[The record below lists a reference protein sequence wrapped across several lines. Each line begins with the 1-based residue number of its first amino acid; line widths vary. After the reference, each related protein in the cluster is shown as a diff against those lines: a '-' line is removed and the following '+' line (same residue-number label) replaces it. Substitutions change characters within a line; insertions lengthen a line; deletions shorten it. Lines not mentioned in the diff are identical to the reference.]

1 MAVFT
6 CITEVR
12 ESFHLTQHSAAGPE
26 AALRD
31 PIAALPFDDSA
42 GPFDEELEWLRRVSG
57 GTEPVEMLP
66 VNHCRGRWLWL
77 GGARYEPQYLTYVV
91 RTDVG
96 SDIDPDTSPDP
107 GRHYCSAR
115 HEGLSGGSGG

>member
-12 ESFHLTQHSAAGPE
+12 ESFHLTQHSATGPE

-31 PIAALPFDDSA
+31 HIAALPYDDGT

-57 GTEPVEMLP
+57 GAEPVEMLP
-66 VNHCRGRWLWL
+66 VGHCRGTWLWR
-77 GGARYEPQYLTYVV
+77 GGSRFEPQYITYIV
-91 RTDVG
+91 RTDVV
-96 SDIDPDTSPDP
+96 PDAEP
-107 GRHYCSAR
+107 GAAAD
-115 HEGLSGGSGG
+115 GGVIRFRGQS